1 MEWSARLRS
10 YRLVIFIAAVLIA
23 AMTIVFRDYVQDD
36 VFITYTYSRNIA
48 QGVGFVFNPG
58 ERVQGTTTPLWAL
71 VMAGAYHITPDMLHA
86 GNILSG
92 LCLFAAALLAF
103 DLLQEHAS
111 FFTALAAV
119 LLLSTSPLIYASY
132 GMETLLYGAILMLA
146 FWFWSRNQR
155 TAAILAAAAL
165 TWTRADGV
173 VLGGA
178 LCLLAFLDDL
188 RERRFMP
195 TLRLGLIYA
204 AAAAPWFIFAWL
216 YFGSP
221 LPNTFGAKQEF
232 LRGVEFL
239 AQGVERWR
247 AFYGSNPVSLLA
259 LFFIPIGAWC
269 AWRTAP
275 LRPIVAWSILY
286 TLGYTALNIT
296 NFWYYTPLVIAL
308 TLLAVLGAETI
319 VRRLI
324 TALKD
329 QKRLITSASL
339 LLLIVAAALNSVRA
353 LELGPPPPRMATYRL
368 VGEWINAHTPPES
381 TLLVADL
388 GVTGYY
394 AQRHTFDSFG
404 LITPGLAVKMPDF
417 AVDYLLP
424 DLIVATQYFFW
435 DFTRYEIFRNRYLPL
450 VQISTAEDDEFSPMT
465 VFARR
470 DHFMYTSV
478 EQQPG
483 YHTLDSAQWGNF
495 AELRGF
501 LADTETWSGGTLRVT
516 LNWQALRPA
525 DHDYTIFV
533 HLLDAD
539 VQIVAQHDG
548 MPRNGERPAT
558 AWQTEEIVLDDHFVL
573 LPPGL
578 PDGDYSLRVGWY
590 DGQTGERVLM
600 SSGANYLDL
609 PFVARNQFPGGVG
622 MP

>member
-23 AMTIVFRDYVQDD
+23 ALTIAFRDYVQDD

-71 VMAGAYHITPDMLHA
+71 VMAGAYRITPDMLRA

-103 DLLQEHAS
+103 DLLRARSS
-111 FFTALAAV
+111 FLAAFAAV
-119 LLLSTSPLIYASY
+119 MLLATSPLAYASY
-132 GMETLLYGAILMLA
+132 GMETLLYSAILMLA
-146 FWFWSRNQR
+146 FWLWGRNRR
-155 TAAILAAAAL
+155 TTAILAAAAL

-173 VLGGA
+173 VLGGT
-178 LCLLAFLDDL
+178 LCLLMLLDGTRT
-188 RERRFMP
+188 REILP

-204 AAAAPWFIFAWL
+204 AATAPWFIFAWL

-247 AFYGSNPVSLLA
+247 TFYGGNPVSLLA
-259 LFFIPIGAWC
+259 LAFIPAGAWR
-269 AWRTAP
+269 AWRNEA
-275 LRPIVAWSILY
+275 LRPIVAWSALY

-319 VRRLI
+319 VHRLI
-324 TALKD
+324 AALKK
-329 QKRLITSASL
+329 QKRLITSVSL
-339 LLLIVAAALNSVRA
+339 LLLIAAAALNSIRA

-368 VGEWINAHTPPES
+368 VGEWINVHTPPES

-404 LITPGLAVKMPDF
+404 LITPGLAIKMPDY
-417 AVDYLLP
+417 AVDYLQP

-435 DFTRYEIFRNRYLPL
+435 DFTRSGDFHARYLPL
-450 VQISTAEDDEFSPMT
+450 VQISTSGDLEFSPMT

-470 DHFMYTSV
+470 DDTLYANV
-478 EQQPG
+478 EQLPG
-483 YHTLDSAQWGNF
+483 YHTLDSAQWGF

-501 LADTETWSGGTLRVT
+501 AADSETWSGGTLGVT
-516 LNWQALRPA
+516 LNWQALEPA
-525 DHDYTIFV
+525 ERDYTVFV

-539 VQIVAQHDG
+539 GQLVAQHDG
-548 MPRNGERPAT
+548 MPRDGGRPTTDWDAGET
-558 AWQTEEIVLDDHFVL
+558 IVDTHFVL

-578 PDGDYSLRVGWY
+578 SEGDYRLRAGWY

-600 SSGANYLDL
+600 SSGADSLEL
-609 PFVARNQFPGGVG
+609 PFVVRNQFPGGTAE
-622 MP
+622 P